1 MATKSAAR
9 VAQKPVDLE
18 RPEPKS
24 AFPKTLGECIDSLY
38 LARAKRLALDKE
50 VEEMKKVET
59 ALREHIK
66 HNFAEEDLDGARGKI
81 ATATLTTL
89 YQPTATDWAV
99 VFEYIRKNRAFDL
112 LQKRLSATAC
122 RARWDNNKNIP
133 GVEKIP
139 VTDLSVT
146 KI

>member
-1 MATKSAAR
+1 MAAKSAAR
-9 VAQKPVDLE
+9 AAQKPVDLA

-24 AFPKTLGECIDSLY
+24 VFPKTLGECIDSLY
-38 LARAKRLALDKE
+38 LARSKRLALDKE
-50 VEEMKKVET
+50 LEEMKKVES

-66 HNFAEEDLDGARGKI
+66 HNFDEADLNGAKGKI

-89 YQPTATDWAV
+89 YQPTATNWDL

-122 RARWDNNKNIP
+122 RARWDNKKDIP
-133 GVEKIP
+133 GVERIP